1 MSKQVSVH
9 STEEV
14 HEISRKLEA
23 EHHKKKNTQGRIEA
37 LEAQVNALRESHDEL
52 VKHYHEFVKA
62 TVQYLKEDAEE
73 E

>member
-9 STEEV
+9 SMEEV

-37 LEAQVNALRESHDEL
+37 LEAQVNTLRESHDEL
-52 VKHYHEFVKA
+52 VKHYYEFVKV
-62 TVQYLKEDAEE
+62 TVQCLKENAEE